1 MSDVQFVGLDIAKN
15 VFQVHGADRAGRPV
29 IRRQL
34 RRAELLRFFSN
45 LPPCLIGVEACATAH
60 HWAREFA
67 KLGHTCRLIPA
78 RYVKAYLKTN
88 KSDLRDAEAIC
99 EALQR
104 PTMHFVPIK
113 SIDQQAVLM
122 LHRSRELLIAQRTQ
136 LGNSIRSQL
145 AEFGIYLRLGS
156 WTLPRQ
162 VAEVQCQN
170 TERVPPLARSLVDL
184 LLDQWRQVQ
193 ERIQHLEREI
203 KQWHCT
209 SEQSKRIAEIPG
221 IGPITASAMLASVA
235 DIRAFRSARHFAAW
249 LGLVPKQYSTGG
261 RPLLGSISKRGDG
274 YLRRLL
280 VHGAQAIL
288 RWHRAHPNDRRP
300 WLNELLQRR
309 PVNVVAVAVAN
320 KNARTIWALL
330 TRGERFAG
338 YRSGSPLAAS

>member
-1 MSDVQFVGLDIAKN
+1 MADVQFVGLDIAKN
-15 VFQVHGADRAGRPV
+15 VFQVHGADHAGRPQ

-34 RRAELLRFFSN
+34 RRAELLRFFAN
-45 LPPCLIGVEACATAH
+45 LPSCVIGLEACATAH
-60 HWAREFA
+60 HWAREFG

-113 SIDQQAVLM
+113 SVDQQAVLS
-122 LHRSRELLIAQRTQ
+122 LHRSRELLISQRTQ
-136 LGNSIRSQL
+136 LGNSIRSHL
-145 AEFGIYLRLGS
+145 AEFGVYLRLGS

-162 VAEVQCQN
+162 VAELQQQA
-170 TERVPPLARSLVDL
+170 TERVPARVRSLVEL
-184 LLDQWRQVQ
+184 LLAHLKQIQ
-193 ERIQHLEREI
+193 ERVLQLEREI
-203 KQWHCT
+203 KHEHQA
-209 SEQSKRIAEIPG
+209 SEQGKRLAEIPG
-221 IGPITASAMLASVA
+221 IGPITASAMLASV
-235 DIRAFRSARHFAAW
+235 DIHAFQSARHFAAW

-261 RPLLGSISKRGDG
+261 KPLLGAISKRGDG

-300 WLNELLQRR
+300 WLDKLLLRR
-309 PVNVVAVAVAN
+309 PVNVVAVAIAN

-330 TRGERFAG
+330 TRGERFGG
-338 YRSGSPLAAS
+338 YRSGSVALAG